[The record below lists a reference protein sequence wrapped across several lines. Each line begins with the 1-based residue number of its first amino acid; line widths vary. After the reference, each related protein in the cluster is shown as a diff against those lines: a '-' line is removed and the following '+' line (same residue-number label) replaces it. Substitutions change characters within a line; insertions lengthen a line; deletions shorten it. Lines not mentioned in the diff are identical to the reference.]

1 MLEGD
6 GVPPSS
12 SMTGTGSNAGAAD
25 ASSTGALCTGAG
37 VSSRAGPAV
46 DEEDG
51 REVPAEPAE
60 TGEGVLVGD
69 GLAAA
74 AFSCR

>member
-25 ASSTGALCTGAG
+25 ASSAGALRTGAG

-46 DEEDG
+46 EEEAG